1 MLEPLLGSTSK
12 ERVLI
17 YLHAREIA
25 DAFQASVTPI
35 QNQLEGAGVI
45 WCEPQGCTRV
55 CPEPPLALP
64 GEVAGLA
71 GACADV
77 RSRRGCAI
85 TAAGRALY
93 GYATA
98 EATFGTTADAAA
110 EDAALV
116 EAVVAMPQ
124 CKRW

>member
-45 WCEPQGCTRV
+45 WCEPQGRTRV
-55 CPEPPLALP
+55 CPEPPLPLP
-64 GEVAGLA
+64 GEVAGPA
-71 GACADV
+71 GA
-77 RSRRGCAI
+77 R
-85 TAAGRALY
+85 
-93 GYATA
+93 
-98 EATFGTTADAAA
+98 ADALSAGGAGVAA
-110 EDAALV
+110 
-116 EAVVAMPQ
+116 
-124 CKRW
+124 R

>member
-35 QNQLEGAGVI
+35 QNQLEALEGAGVI
-45 WCEPQGCTRV
+45 WCEPQGRTRV
-55 CPEPPLALP
+55 CPEPPLPLP
-64 GEVAGLA
+64 GEVAGPA

-77 RSRRGCAI
+77 LSAGGAGV
-85 TAAGRALY
+85 AAR
-93 GYATA
+93 
-98 EATFGTTADAAA
+98 
-110 EDAALV
+110 
-116 EAVVAMPQ
+116 
-124 CKRW
+124 